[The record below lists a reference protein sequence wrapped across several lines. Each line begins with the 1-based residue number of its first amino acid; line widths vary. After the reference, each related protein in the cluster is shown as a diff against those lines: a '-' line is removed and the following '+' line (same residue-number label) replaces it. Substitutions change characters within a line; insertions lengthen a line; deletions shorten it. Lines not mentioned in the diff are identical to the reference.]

1 MDYTFNKED
10 IELVKKFIDIRNR
23 GYYASGQQVTE
34 VYNRVLH
41 KNSPSTNCGS
51 CIRGRISELEKALRE
66 FEKLSE
72 KAAEATKT
80 EEVEADKASSTVGVD
95 NVSTKEE
102 KTPQEKPKRARK
114 GGK

>member
-10 IELVKKFIDIRNR
+10 IELVKKFIEIRNR

-51 CIRGRISELEKALRE
+51 CIRGRISELETALRE
-66 FEKLSE
+66 FERLSE

-80 EEVEADKASSTVGVD
+80 EEVE
-95 NVSTKEE
+95 NVSSNED
-102 KTPQEKPKRARK
+102 KTPQEKPKTRK
-114 GGK
+114 KVK

>member
-1 MDYTFNKED
+1 MEYTFTAED
-10 IELVKKFIDIRNR
+10 IKLVKKFIEIRNR

-72 KAAEATKT
+72 KVQETVKT
-80 EEVEADKASSTVGVD
+80 EEVD
-95 NVSTKEE
+95 NVSTNEE
-102 KTPQEKPKRARK
+102 KTPQEKPKKARK